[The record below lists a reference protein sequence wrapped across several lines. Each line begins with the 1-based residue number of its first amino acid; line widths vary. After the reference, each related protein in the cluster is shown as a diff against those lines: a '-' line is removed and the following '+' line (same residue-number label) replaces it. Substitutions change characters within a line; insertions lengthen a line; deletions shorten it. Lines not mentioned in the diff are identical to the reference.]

1 MTSSDRRSFL
11 KGAAGAAAAFA
22 FQPDL
27 SATPRSLSAP
37 LRVGLIGAGR
47 QGRKIMGELGK
58 FEDVTLA
65 AVCDSDAR
73 RLSGAKRRA
82 PQATLYSEHK
92 AMLESAGQL
101 DAVFIA
107 TPTHQHRSLC
117 EDALDA
123 GKHVYCEAPLAHTLE
138 DAKAIARAARAA
150 SGKFQTGMAGRS
162 NPVYSLARSFVRTG
176 AIRDTLSLRS
186 QFKKKT
192 SWRTPT
198 SDPARDKFLNWRLD
212 PSISLGLVGEVG
224 THHFDTLHWFTGQ
237 YPTSVRGTGEIL
249 AWKDGREVADTV
261 HCEFQ
266 FPGGVRSQWEASLGT
281 SFEGEYSLLAGTMG
295 TVKLAGTHAWMFK
308 EADATTFEWEVY
320 ATRQQFHQDE
330 GIILIAG
337 ATELA
342 AQGKLKEGI
351 GLPHPPLYY
360 AMENFLVAVGEDS
373 EPCCSAEEGLRAAA
387 VAIRAAEAI
396 RTGTEVAI
404 PEKDFSLE

>member
-1 MTSSDRRSFL
+1 MTTPDRRSFL

-27 SATPRSLSAP
+27 SAAPRAFRAP

-47 QGRKIMGELGK
+47 QGRVILGELGK
-58 FEDVTLA
+58 FENVTLA

-73 RLSGAKRRA
+73 RLSGARRRA
-82 PQATLYSEHK
+82 PDAALYASHK
-92 AMLESAGQL
+92 EMLESEAQL
-101 DAVFIA
+101 DAVVIA
-107 TPTHQHRSLC
+107 TPTHQHRALC
-117 EDALDA
+117 EDALEA

-150 SGKFQTGMAGRS
+150 SGKFQTGMAGRA

-176 AIRDTLSLRS
+176 AIRDTLSMRG

-192 SWRTPT
+192 SWRTPS

-212 PSISLGLVGEVG
+212 PSVSLGLVGELG
-224 THHFDTLHWFTGQ
+224 THHFDVLHWFTGQ
-237 YPTSVRGTGEIL
+237 YPTSVRGTGEVL

-266 FPGGVRSQWEASLGT
+266 FPGGVRSHWEACLGT
-281 SFEGEYSLLAGTMG
+281 SFEGEYSLLAGAMG

-308 EADATTFEWEVY
+308 EADSTTFEWEVY

-330 GIILIAG
+330 GIILIAD
-337 ATELA
+337 ATQLA

-360 AMENFLVAVGEDS
+360 ALENFLLAAGE
-373 EPCCSAEEGLRAAA
+373 EGEVCCSAEEGLRAAA

-396 RTGTEVAI
+396 RTGEEVSI
-404 PEKDFSLE
+404 PEQDFRLE